1 MEELVMHLF
10 AEASGSNPV
19 AAIIVIGFM
28 LLGVR
33 KICSILGGS
42 KTARDTV
49 KHGGLAI
56 LRNLFK

>member
-1 MEELVMHLF
+1 MHLF
-10 AEASGSNPV
+10 AEASGSNAV
-19 AAIIVIGFM
+19 GTIIGIIFM
-28 LLGVR
+28 MVGVR

-56 LRNLFK
+56 LRNLFFKK

>member
-1 MEELVMHLF
+1 MHLF
-10 AEASGSNPV
+10 AETSGSNPV
-19 AAIIVIGFM
+19 ATIIVILFM
-28 LLGVR
+28 LVGLR
-33 KICSILGGS
+33 KICSFLGGS